1 MGGKGRLESITEDEE
16 LVDNENGNIHRKELL
31 CSSLA
36 DVRKE
41 LVSIETVVDD
51 LAMINIDDNAIDDNE
66 HSGDVND
73 FAPHDEGIAVDVLR
87 IGLNKR
93 SQPSPALSGPKK
105 ELADKSKRRKSV
117 RLAGKPAFLFSY
129 SESSVRKEQE
139 GSAKKDSKPVVRTK
153 EQNKSP
159 GSARKFGKQAA
170 VNLVKVPLKVR
181 QQMSVDIVKESKGS
195 KTTAGVLDKD
205 DEHDLLKVDVEKVTR
220 RRSVRLQEIP
230 QSDKVTRRRS
240 TRHMSSD
247 YYYY

>member
-1 MGGKGRLESITEDEE
+1 MGGKGRLGSITEDEE

-73 FAPHDEGIAVDVLR
+73 FAPHDEGIAVGVLR

-93 SQPSPALSGPKK
+93 SQPSASPALSGSKK

-117 RLAGKPAFLFSY
+117 RLAGKPAFLSSY
-129 SESSVRKEQE
+129 SESSVSKEQE
-139 GSAKKDSKPVVRTK
+139 HEWHTWRDNGNFLP
-153 EQNKSP
+153 
-159 GSARKFGKQAA
+159 
-170 VNLVKVPLKVR
+170 LVF
-181 QQMSVDIVKESKGS
+181 QGYTD
-195 KTTAGVLDKD
+195 
-205 DEHDLLKVDVEKVTR
+205 
-220 RRSVRLQEIP
+220 
-230 QSDKVTRRRS
+230 QS
-240 TRHMSSD
+240 M
-247 YYYY
+247 Y

>member
-51 LAMINIDDNAIDDNE
+51 LAMINIDDNAIDDNK

-139 GSAKKDSKPVVRTK
+139 GSAKKVSKPVVRTN

-159 GSARKFGKQAA
+159 GLARKFGKQAS
-170 VNLVKVPLKVR
+170 VNVVKVPLKVR
-181 QQMSVDIVKESKGS
+181 
-195 KTTAGVLDKD
+195 
-205 DEHDLLKVDVEKVTR
+205 
-220 RRSVRLQEIP
+220 
-230 QSDKVTRRRS
+230 
-240 TRHMSSD
+240 
-247 YYYY
+247 